1 MARTQR
7 PGKEEQERLDLISAV
22 DLFSGLID
30 EDLRYVAS
38 RSCFRSVR
46 DGETLFS
53 AGMNAD
59 RFFVVKTGSVSVM
72 AKTGGPNA
80 VELARYEPLDVFGD
94 FHFAIGGAYDA
105 TARARGDCELLAFP
119 GDGLT
124 FDRLAAE
131 KPDTAS
137 RILLRSIAS
146 IDERIR
152 TTRTLIAENAP
163 WVRELRKLIFVDQ
176 ATGLWNKSFADGE
189 LPQQLGDA
197 AVVLMVKPDNFKEL
211 NDTLGHTGGD
221 AILQE
226 VANLLTTLASRERTA
241 WAVRLRSNEMGLVI
255 SDPRGPSAASLA
267 DEIQRSFPAILKN
280 AAPDI
285 ADRAGIGGL
294 PAFTAS
300 IAIGRWPDDGKGW
313 KSVFERTN
321 ALLQDVWKAGGAR
334 TAHLGD
340 ARS

>member
-1 MARTQR
+1 MARTHQ

-30 EDLRYVAS
+30 EDLAYVAS
-38 RSCFRSVR
+38 RSCLRSVR

-53 AGMNAD
+53 AGMSAD
-59 RFFVVKTGSVSVM
+59 RFFVVKSGSVSVM
-72 AKTGGPNA
+72 AKAGGTNA

-105 TARARGDCELLAFP
+105 TALARGDGELLAFP

-152 TTRTLIAENAP
+152 TTRALIAENAP

-189 LPQQLGDA
+189 LPQQLGETA
-197 AVVLMVKPDNFKEL
+197 TVLMVKPDNFKEL
-211 NDTLGHTGGD
+211 NDTLGHAGGD
-221 AILQE
+221 E
-226 VANLLTTLASRERTA
+226 VIQGIANLLTSLASREGTA

-255 SDPRGPSAASLA
+255 SDPRGQSAASLA
-267 DEIQRSFPAILKN
+267 EEIQRAFPGILKS
-280 AAPDI
+280 AAPEL
-285 ADRAGIGGL
+285 AGLAGIAKA

-334 TAHLGD
+334 TAHLRD